1 MTILEWLTE
10 KGIAY
15 KKADKYLEAF
25 IHTSYLNEHRK
36 EKNDNERLEFLGD
49 AVLQIWV
56 SSRLFLLK
64 PALNEGKMT
73 TSRAQLVCEKS
84 LADYSR
90 QLGLGRFL
98 KLGIGEEKSGGRER
112 DSILANT
119 FEALCGAIYADA
131 GMDAVDKIL
140 EEVITP
146 IMKHPE
152 TTGAIDYKT
161 QLQEFVQSDTRK
173 NVVYELVKTKG
184 PSNDPEFEVVV
195 KLDEII
201 LGKGK
206 GKSKK
211 KAEQMAAK
219 NAFAKMVR

>member
-1 MTILEWLTE
+1 MTILDWLSE
-10 KGIAY
+10 KGIKYRNAE
-15 KKADKYLEAF
+15 KYLEAF
-25 IHTSYLNEHRK
+25 IHTSYLNEHKK

-56 SSRLFLLK
+56 SHRLFLLK

-73 TSRAQLVCEKS
+73 TSRAQLVCENS

-90 QLGLGRFL
+90 KLDLGRFL
-98 KLGIGEEKSGGRER
+98 KLGVGEEKSGGRDR
-112 DSILANT
+112 DSILANA
-119 FEALCGAIYADA
+119 FEALLGAIYADV
-131 GMDAVDKIL
+131 GMKAVDIIL
-140 EEVITP
+140 EEVIMP

-173 NVVYELVKTKG
+173 NVVYELIKTSG
-184 PSNDPEFEVVV
+184 PSNNPEFEVVV
-195 KLDEII
+195 KLDEIV
-201 LGKGK
+201 LGMGK